1 MKKLIFAVCTLV
13 VFFPAALLYAASPE
27 LDVYIDQFRTART
40 TVMQLS
46 VVNSVVDSRLS
57 DAQEFYLYAFGDLVR
72 RYQNISGATELHAA
86 DEMATVLARQ
96 LGQGKNEA
104 AGSDLWRA
112 QEMYKSGQVKRNLIE
127 ALGLIGDAEA
137 LPKIAQLLQDLNF
150 QPHVADGDEESTTA
164 LGAIIALES
173 YGDSLGYLPV
183 YFASKGWYRGDIK
196 RRAETALTRLNLEGD
211 SSGPLLS
218 IIEMPGYPYASKLQA
233 LQVIEEA
240 QEIPDGS
247 KSTVS
252 VAALNEGWKY
262 QSQSPRDRRDL
273 ASLRLLAINMIT
285 KYGTDDPAVY
295 PLLEK
300 SFKEGIFP
308 DEQIGNGETRSSG
321 ITRGGA
327 VNALVKLRSDDSAR
341 LLESFLTL
349 LNTKRKDNNLVRN
362 PVNDDYART
371 RVAIVALGNV
381 GKSSSRTVLNGVI
394 SADWEGWIQN
404 LARQSLGKL
413 P

>member
-1 MKKLIFAVCTLV
+1 MKKRIFVVFTLV
-13 VFFPAALLYAASPE
+13 VFFSAALYAASPE
-27 LDVYIDQFRTART
+27 LDVYIDQFRTSRT
-40 TVMQLS
+40 TVMQLG
-46 VVNSVVDSRLS
+46 VVNSVVEARLP
-57 DAQEFYLYAFGDLVR
+57 DAQEFYLYAFGELVR
-72 RYQNISGATELHAA
+72 RYQNISGAMELHAA
-86 DEMATVLARQ
+86 DEMAIILAQQ

-127 ALGLIGDAEA
+127 ALGMIGDAEA
-137 LPKIAQLLQDLNF
+137 LPKVAQLLQDLNF
-150 QPHVADGDEESTTA
+150 QPHVADGDEEAVTA

-173 YGDSLGYLPV
+173 YGDPVGYLPV

-196 RRAETALTRLNLEGD
+196 KRAETALTGLKLEGD

-218 IIEMPGYPYASKLQA
+218 IIQMPGYPYASKLQA
-233 LQVIEEA
+233 LQVIEGA
-240 QEIPDGS
+240 QEIPDDS
-247 KSTVS
+247 KSKVS
-252 VAALNEGWKY
+252 AAALNEGWKY
-262 QSQSPRDRRDL
+262 QTQSPRDRRDL
-273 ASLRLLAINMIT
+273 ASMRLLAINMII

-308 DEQIGNGETRSSG
+308 DEQIGNGEARSNG

-327 VNALVKLRSDDSAR
+327 INALVKLKSDESAR

-349 LNTKRKDNNLVRN
+349 LNTKRKDNNLIRN

-371 RVAIVALGNV
+371 RVVIVALGNV

-394 SADWEGWIQN
+394 SAGWEGWIQN